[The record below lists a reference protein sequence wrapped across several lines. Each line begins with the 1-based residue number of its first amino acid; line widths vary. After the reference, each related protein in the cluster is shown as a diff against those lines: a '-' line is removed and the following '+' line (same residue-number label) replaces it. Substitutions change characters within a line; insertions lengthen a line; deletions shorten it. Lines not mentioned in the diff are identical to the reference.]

1 MEKEKKSKPSK
12 NLDTKWMSLW
22 FMFCFIYF
30 KVGAEEDI
38 NLEASTKDRPKK
50 PREAAISKQRAREV
64 ESCQH
69 RK

>member
-1 MEKEKKSKPSK
+1 
-12 NLDTKWMSLW
+12 MSLW